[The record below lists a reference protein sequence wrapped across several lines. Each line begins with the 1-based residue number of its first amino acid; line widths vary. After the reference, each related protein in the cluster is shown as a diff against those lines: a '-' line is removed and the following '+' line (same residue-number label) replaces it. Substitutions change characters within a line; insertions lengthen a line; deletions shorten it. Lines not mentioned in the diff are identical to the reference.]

1 MAINAAGLDLIK
13 RFEGLRTEAYD
24 DGFGTWTIGYG
35 HTAGVVPGQRIT
47 PAEAE
52 RMLADDLTTF
62 EARVRQ
68 LCTAPPNSNQLAAMT
83 SLAFNIGVGA
93 FQRSTAL
100 RKHNAGDTV
109 GAAEA
114 FKLFRRAGGREVP
127 GLLRRRNAEAALY
140 LTPVNGDAPGVQTV
154 DPEVAPLPTATPDN
168 NRGPIANLAAQIA
181 AAVIAL
187 SGVAEPFRNA
197 LDTVGLGPLAPYIAL
212 ACAALGIG
220 LAGVWLYR
228 RIKSRQAVTP

>member
-1 MAINAAGLDLIK
+1 MAINAAGIDLIK

-35 HTAGVVPGQRIT
+35 HTAGVVPGQRIS

-52 RMLADDLTTF
+52 RLLLDDLATF

-68 LCTAPPNSNQLAAMT
+68 LCTRAPTANELAALT

-100 RKHNAGDTV
+100 RKHTAGDPV

-140 LTPVNGDAPGVQTV
+140 LTPANLDAPGVQTV
-154 DPEVAPLPTATPDN
+154 DPEAPPPAGATPDN
-168 NRGPIANLAAQIA
+168 NRGPIANLAAQLA
-181 AAVIAL
+181 AAIIAL
-187 SGVAEPFRNA
+187 AGVAEPFRNA
-197 LDTVGLGPLAPYIAL
+197 LDTVGLGRWTPYIAL
-212 ACAALGIG
+212 ACASIGIG

>member
-13 RFEGLRTEAYD
+13 RFEGLRTESYD

-35 HTAGVVPGQRIT
+35 HTAGVAPGQRISA
-47 PAEAE
+47 AEAE
-52 RMLADDLTTF
+52 RMLSDDLATY

-68 LCTAPPNSNQLAAMT
+68 LCTRAPSSNELAAMV

-100 RKHNAGDTV
+100 RKHNAGDPV

-140 LTPVNGDAPGVQTV
+140 LTPTNDDRPGVQTV
-154 DPEVAPLPTATPDN
+154 DPETPPPAGATPDN
-168 NRGPIANLAAQIA
+168 NRGPIANLAAQVA
-181 AAVIAL
+181 AAVVAL
-187 SGVAEPFRNA
+187 AGVAEPFKNA
-197 LDTVGLGPLAPYIAL
+197 LDTVGLGPFAPYIAL
-212 ACAALGIG
+212 ACAAVGIG
-220 LAGVWLYR
+220 LAGVWIYR
-228 RIKSRQAVTP
+228 RIKSRQAVMP

>member
-35 HTAGVVPGQRIT
+35 HTAGVVPGQRIS

-52 RMLADDLTTF
+52 RILADDLTTF

-68 LCTAPPNSNQLAAMT
+68 LCTEPPNSNQLAAMV

-100 RKHNAGDTV
+100 RKHNARDYV

-114 FKLFRRAGGREVP
+114 FKLFRRAGGREVA

-140 LTPVNGDAPGVQTV
+140 LTPVNAETPGVQTV
-154 DPEVAPLPTATPDN
+154 DPEVTPSPAATPDN
-168 NRGPIANLAAQIA
+168 NRGPLANLAAQVA

-187 SGVAEPFRNA
+187 AGVAEPFKNA
-197 LDTVGLGPLAPYIAL
+197 LDTVGLGRWTPHIAL
-212 ACAALGIG
+212 ACAAVGVA

-228 RIKSRQAVTP
+228 RIKSRQAVAP